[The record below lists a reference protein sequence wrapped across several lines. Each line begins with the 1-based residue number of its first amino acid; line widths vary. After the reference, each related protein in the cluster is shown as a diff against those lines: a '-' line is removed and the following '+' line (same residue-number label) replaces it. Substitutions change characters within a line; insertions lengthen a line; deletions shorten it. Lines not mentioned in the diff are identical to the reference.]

1 MVTGHKKEFQEAIN
15 LLKTRGFVVSVNG
28 LNYEQSVLYQYNF
41 DTLRFE
47 KSSKQQLLDLWDKI
61 YINSYGRDYSFTEII
76 LSLTGLSNSKI
87 KNYHKHCELLQKQ
100 SADLN
105 KLNELTKELLKK
117 NNARKKEIP
126 LQFVSNQELLQHLIN
141 EDVFFDNGKFYKYNG
156 SRFVFVNQIG
166 SIFGNDLKNFS
177 FTEINTKAGLFA
189 RYLTNANGIISDWI
203 EYDLQQRLLSE
214 TKADYE
220 AISNLIKSFE

>member
-41 DTLRFE
+41 DNLRFE
-47 KSSKQQLLDLWDKI
+47 KSSKTQLMDLWNKI
-61 YINSYGRDYSFTEII
+61 YINSYGKDYSFTEII
-76 LSLTGLSNSKI
+76 LSLTGVSNSKV
-87 KNYHKHCELLQKQ
+87 KNYHKHCELLQHKF
-100 SADLN
+100 DLN
-105 KLNELTKELLKK
+105 KLNDLTKELLKK
-117 NNARKKEIP
+117 NNARKTDAVDVFI
-126 LQFVSNQELLQHLIN
+126 SNRELLQHLIN
-141 EDVFFDNGKFYKYNG
+141 ENTFFDNGKFYRYNG
-156 SRFVFVNQIG
+156 SKFVFVNQIG

-177 FTEINTKAGLFA
+177 FTDINNKAGLFA

-214 TKADYE
+214 TKADYD